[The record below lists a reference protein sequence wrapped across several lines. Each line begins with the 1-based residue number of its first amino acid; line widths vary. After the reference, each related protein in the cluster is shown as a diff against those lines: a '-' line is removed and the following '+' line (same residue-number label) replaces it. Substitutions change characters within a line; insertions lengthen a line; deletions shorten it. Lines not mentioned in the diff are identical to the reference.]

1 MMFEW
6 NHRSFDDD
14 VRAKRWQI
22 RCGICFSYDWVLA
35 IVNDNWTNCEKIIMH
50 LKNQRIFVLT
60 N

>member
-6 NHRSFDDD
+6 NHRSFDDY

-35 IVNDNWTNCEKIIMH
+35 IVKDNWTNCEKNVKH
-50 LKNQRIFVLT
+50 LKNQKMFVSM